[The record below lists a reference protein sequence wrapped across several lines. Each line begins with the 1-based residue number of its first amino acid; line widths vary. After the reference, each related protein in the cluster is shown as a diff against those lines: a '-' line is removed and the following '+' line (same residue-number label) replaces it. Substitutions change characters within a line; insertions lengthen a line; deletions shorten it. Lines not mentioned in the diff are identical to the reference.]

1 MRNLSR
7 RWCIPGFVLAASM
20 LCSTPALAADPVS
33 SAEAASPPS
42 RLLLVSSTTQAAPQQ
57 SGRYSLRARFAP
69 AESAGELRE
78 GGDFTLIGR
87 FAKGAV
93 ICSSTDAIFRNG
105 FESP

>member
-1 MRNLSR
+1 MHLSPLS
-7 RWCIPGFVLAASM
+7 CVSGFVLSVSM
-20 LCSTPALAADPVS
+20 LSSTLVLAADPVS
-33 SAEAASPPS
+33 NAEAANPSS
-42 RLLLVSSTTQAAPQQ
+42 RLRLVSSTTQAAPQQ

-93 ICSSTDAIFRNG
+93 ICSSDGAVFRNG
-105 FESP
+105 FEQP